1 MGLGGS
7 VTGVQQPRGAATRVA
22 VASDLRIFPDR
33 GSEIFADLATQGTGR
48 GHGKRGGLTV
58 ISMRP
63 AGWPPMDM
71 SKKQTGLDILMC
83 CVCEFACGSDS

>member
-1 MGLGGS
+1 MGFRGS
-7 VTGVQQPRGAATRVA
+7 VTEVQPPRGDGTSVA
-22 VASDLRIFPDR
+22 VASDLRTDR
-33 GSEIFADLATQGTGR
+33 GSEIFADLATQAL